1 MIVQSLLVRKVE
13 GDCSIVSLLLYVTF
27 FHLLRHHPFLFFCID
42 MRRLQYELLYDF
54 AVCSMGPILYD
65 SVFFFMLSLFLE
77 EDAASQERVSS
88 TVGAPCNEVSLCN
101 RAGELGLGD
110 VEPRIG

>member
-1 MIVQSLLVRKVE
+1 MVSLHLEEDAASQKPCHLLPLTASSSIPFFLYRIC
-13 GDCSIVSLLLYVTF
+13 GNCSIDFFTISPFALWCHLCTIPCFSVWYLLL
-27 FHLLRHHPFLFFCID
+27 LD
-42 MRRLQYELLYDF
+42 
-54 AVCSMGPILYD
+54 
-65 SVFFFMLSLFLE
+65 

>member
-1 MIVQSLLVRKVE
+1 MS
-13 GDCSIVSLLLYVTF
+13 
-27 FHLLRHHPFLFFCID
+27 PFL
-42 MRRLQYELLYDF
+42 YEASSGFRWPHRLLYDF
-54 AVCSMGPILYD
+54 AVCSMGPLVYD
-65 SVFFFMLSLFLE
+65 SVVFFMVSFLLG

>member
-1 MIVQSLLVRKVE
+1 MVPLVY
-13 GDCSIVSLLLYVTF
+13 G
-27 FHLLRHHPFLFFCID
+27 
-42 MRRLQYELLYDF
+42 
-54 AVCSMGPILYD
+54 
-65 SVFFFMLSLFLE
+65 SVFFCMVSFLLD
-77 EDAASQERVSS
+77 EDAASQESVSS